1 MAAGESQFV
10 PLKSA
15 IMICPSCKKMIRTL
29 LYTGQT
35 KVHCPFCKAEITI
48 QIITSPQLPAVQAA
62 EEKKLKK
69 ISKDEACSIMREAME
84 QADIV
89 DFFFVGVNLDDE
101 GINMFCWGNE
111 RTQKANA
118 VRYNRLLGEVE
129 EIKFQMMM
137 AARGMLGGQG
147 DAVTGEPA
155 GIDPD

>member
-1 MAAGESQFV
+1 MAAGDSPFV

-15 IMICPSCKKMIRTL
+15 IMNCPSCKKMIRTL

-35 KVHCPFCKAEITI
+35 TVHCPYCKAEITI
-48 QIITSPQLPAVQAA
+48 QIMTSPDRVNYKIGKRNEQ
-62 EEKKLKK
+62 KK
-69 ISKDEACSIMREAME
+69 ISKDEAYTIMREAME

-101 GINMFCWGNE
+101 GINMFCWGND

-137 AARGMLGGQG
+137 AARGMLGDQG
-147 DAVTGEPA
+147 EAQTGEPA